1 MFKTTTNHLKNL
13 LDKIYNHLAD
23 VEEIKEFNQ
32 LLDEYADQPEDYFS
46 KE

>member
-1 MFKTTTNHLKNL
+1 MFKSTTNHLKNL

-32 LLDEYADQPEDYFS
+32 LLDEYAIQPENHVS
-46 KE
+46 EE